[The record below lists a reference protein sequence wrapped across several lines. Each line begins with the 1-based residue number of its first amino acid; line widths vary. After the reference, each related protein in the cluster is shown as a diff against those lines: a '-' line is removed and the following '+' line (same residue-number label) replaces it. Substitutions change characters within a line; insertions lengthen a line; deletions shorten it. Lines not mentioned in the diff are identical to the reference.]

1 MAKATVGRD
10 SKTGRFVS
18 LKKEKT
24 MFIKAAKAT
33 KTEAPKAEE
42 LKLVDAKPKKK
53 VMVKEEES
61 SVEILKA
68 IYGIDATVIEIDTA
82 KVKMGK
88 KVSNKMAGSDPAP
101 KVKKALTVTAMVY
114 DKEVTKTFGE
124 GEVIEF

>member
-1 MAKATVGRD
+1 MEKATVTRD
-10 SKTGRFVS
+10 PKTGRFVS
-18 LKKEKT
+18 LKKEKA
-24 MFIKAAKAT
+24 MYIKAAKV
-33 KTEAPKAEE
+33 TEAATE

-53 VMVKEEES
+53 VIVKDEDKAIQ
-61 SVEILKA
+61 ILKA
-68 IYGIDATVIEIDTA
+68 IYGVDATVIEIDTE

>member
-1 MAKATVGRD
+1 MEKATVTRD
-10 SKTGRFVS
+10 PKTGRFVS
-18 LKKEKT
+18 LKKEKA
-24 MFIKAAKAT
+24 MYIKAAKVAEAAT
-33 KTEAPKAEE
+33 E

-53 VMVKEEES
+53 VIVKDEDKAIQ
-61 SVEILKA
+61 ILKA
-68 IYGIDATVIEIDTA
+68 IYGIDATVIEIDTE

-114 DKEVTKTFGE
+114 DKEVTKTFDE

>member
-24 MFIKAAKAT
+24 MFIKAAKA
-33 KTEAPKAEE
+33 PKAEE

-53 VMVKEEES
+53 VIVKEEES

-68 IYGIDATVIEIDTA
+68 IYGIDATVIEIDTV
-82 KVKMGK
+82 KVKIGK

-101 KVKKALTVTAMVY
+101 KVKKALTVTVMVY
-114 DKEVTKTFGE
+114 DKEVTKTFSE

>member
-24 MFIKAAKAT
+24 MFIKAAK
-33 KTEAPKAEE
+33 APKAEE

-68 IYGIDATVIEIDTA
+68 IYGIDATIIEIDTA
-82 KVKMGK
+82 KVKIGK

-114 DKEVTKTFGE
+114 DKEVTKTFSE